1 MLEVVG
7 QTKAN
12 VGKSSKEDNE
22 AYNGFKKTLKIAL
35 SGRRLLKARHT
46 SPILGRG
53 LILVC
58 NKFGFPYYSLFDS
71 PGLSPSE
78 ILILHRDISYL
89 LTFNIRKKV
98 LIYYG

>member
-35 SGRRLLKARHT
+35 SGRCMSLQGKQDIQVP
-46 SPILGRG
+46 S
-53 LILVC
+53 LVE
-58 NKFGFPYYSLFDS
+58 D
-71 PGLSPSE
+71 
-78 ILILHRDISYL
+78 
-89 LTFNIRKKV
+89 
-98 LIYYG
+98 

>member
-35 SGRRLLKARHT
+35 SGRCLFNESKTYKSHPWKRINSRL
-46 SPILGRG
+46 
-53 LILVC
+53 
-58 NKFGFPYYSLFDS
+58 
-71 PGLSPSE
+71 
-78 ILILHRDISYL
+78 
-89 LTFNIRKKV
+89 
-98 LIYYG
+98 

>member
-1 MLEVVG
+1 M
-7 QTKAN
+7 
-12 VGKSSKEDNE
+12 
-22 AYNGFKKTLKIAL
+22 
-35 SGRRLLKARHT
+35 KARHT

-89 LTFNIRKKV
+89 LTFNITKKV